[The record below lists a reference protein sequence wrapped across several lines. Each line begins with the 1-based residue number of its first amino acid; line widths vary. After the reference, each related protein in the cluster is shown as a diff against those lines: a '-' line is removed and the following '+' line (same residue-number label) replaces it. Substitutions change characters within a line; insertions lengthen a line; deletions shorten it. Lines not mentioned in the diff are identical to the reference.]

1 VEVVK
6 DDEETKHHVHEKVKN
21 NRQNVE
27 YNSVPG
33 WKVWGAK
40 EKIKIIFW
48 SRNLSDSTQQ
58 VKNNGE
64 TNKLTDELSVL
75 AYAG

>member
-1 VEVVK
+1 MEVVK
-6 DDEETKHHVHEKVKN
+6 DDEETKNHVHENVKN

-27 YNSVPG
+27 YNSVTG

-48 SRNLSDSTQQ
+48 SRNLSDSNQQ
-58 VKNNGE
+58 VKNKGR
-64 TNKLTDELSVL
+64 TNKLMNELSVL